1 VGETGE
7 IVLTHLDAYGMPL
20 IRYRTGDRARLL
32 PGRCACGRGL
42 PLMDVV
48 QGRMT
53 DVLYLPNG
61 TAKHGL
67 AVIYPLRETPGL
79 RQFRV
84 LQHEDYS
91 VTVEVVLAD
100 KNADLT
106 NVLAGKLRPVLEHAV
121 PLDVRSVDAIPLT
134 RTGKFRHV
142 VSQAAPRCP
151 TQNEGVPV

>member
-1 VGETGE
+1 
-7 IVLTHLDAYGMPL
+7 
-20 IRYRTGDRARLL
+20 
-32 PGRCACGRGL
+32 
-42 PLMDVV
+42 
-48 QGRMT
+48 
-53 DVLYLPNG
+53 
-61 TAKHGL
+61 
-67 AVIYPLRETPGL
+67 VIYPLRETPGL